1 MVKLVD
7 AFTEVYGRAPT
18 MKELDDLYA
27 LQKDKQRM
35 DRIQK
40 RVEKR
45 AELEAA
51 LPNSQQTTRVMSRNV
66 PKTGKIINR
75 MLLRDVSVLDIAF
88 YLDLT
93 ENNVRACIA
102 THNLP
107 RKIKNTR

>member
-18 MKELDDLYA
+18 MKELDSLYA
-27 LQKDKQRM
+27 LQKDTHEVS
-35 DRIQK
+35 RIKK
-40 RVEKR
+40 RVDKR

-51 LPNSQQTTRVMSRNV
+51 LPKSKINNRVMSHNV

-75 MLLRDVSVLDIAF
+75 MLLRDVSVRDIAF

-93 ENNVRACIA
+93 DSNVRACIA

-107 RKIKNTR
+107 RKIKK